1 MSAHEFSPDDSN
13 ASGHEERAAWGS
25 LVAFFA
31 LTFAATWIGWLI
43 AWYLSDRSST
53 GFPAP
58 GLPLVLFYLGVFAPG
73 FVAVGLTARR
83 EGAAGLRALLH
94 RLVQVRA
101 RAQWYAFAIAYM
113 AAIKLAAALIH
124 RLALGIWP
132 RFGSEPFYLMVAAT
146 IGSMIVFGQSGEE
159 TGWRGYALPRL
170 ASRLGLGGASVVLG
184 VLWAL
189 WHLPLFFIAGTDTAG
204 QSFPLYLLQVT
215 ALSVAIAWLY
225 ANTNGSL
232 FLTMLMHSAINNT
245 KDIVPSLAQ
254 PNSNPF
260 ALSYSPVGW
269 ITAAL
274 LWVCAGYFLVL
285 MHRASR
291 KPREQ
296 NP

>member
-1 MSAHEFSPDDSN
+1 MSFSASDRN
-13 ASGHEERAAWGS
+13 AEGREERAAWGP
-25 LVAFFA
+25 LAAFFA
-31 LTFAATWIGWLI
+31 LTFAATWISWLI
-43 AWYLSDRSST
+43 AWFLSERGST

-58 GLPLVLFYLGVFAPG
+58 GLPVMIFYLGVFAPG

-83 EGAAGLRALLH
+83 EGAAGVRTLLH

-101 RAQWYAFAIAYM
+101 RAGWYAFAIAYM

-124 RLALGIWP
+124 RFALGVWP
-132 RFGSEPFYLMVAAT
+132 RFGSEPFYLMAAAT
-146 IGSMIVFGQSGEE
+146 IGSMVVFGQSGEE

-170 ASRLGLGGASVVLG
+170 ASRLGLGGASVMLG
-184 VLWAL
+184 IIWAL
-189 WHLPLFFIAGTDTAG
+189 WHLPLFFIAGTDTAD

-245 KDIVPSLAQ
+245 KDIVPSIAQ
-254 PNSNPF
+254 PGTSPF
-260 ALSYSPVGW
+260 ALGYSPVGW
-269 ITAAL
+269 ITAGL

-285 MHRASR
+285 MHRA
-291 KPREQ
+291 PRTPGEQ

>member
-1 MSAHEFSPDDSN
+1 MIRRTRAIMLGFS
-13 ASGHEERAAWGS
+13 EERAARGP
-25 LVAFFA
+25 LLTFFA
-31 LTFAATWIGWLI
+31 LTFVATWISWLI
-43 AWYLSDRSST
+43 AWCLSDRVSA
-53 GFPAP
+53 GFPAA
-58 GLPLVLFYLGVFAPG
+58 GLPLVIFDFGVFAPA
-73 FVAVGLTARR
+73 FVAVGLTARH
-83 EGAAGLRALLH
+83 EGEAGVRALLH

-101 RAQWYAFAIAYM
+101 RAGWYAFAIAYM

-124 RLALGIWP
+124 RVATGAWP

-146 IGSMIVFGQSGEE
+146 IGSMLVFGQSGEE

-170 ASRLGLGGASVVLG
+170 ASRVGLGGASVALG
-184 VLWAL
+184 IIWAL

-245 KDIVPSLAQ
+245 KDIVPSFAQ
-254 PNSNPF
+254 PGTSPF
-260 ALSYSPVGW
+260 ALGYSPIGW
-269 ITAAL
+269 ITAGL
-274 LWVCAGYFLVL
+274 LWVGAGGFLVL

-291 KPREQ
+291 TRREQ

>member
-1 MSAHEFSPDDSN
+1 MSFSASDRN
-13 ASGHEERAAWGS
+13 AEGREERAAWVP
-25 LVAFFA
+25 LVTFFA

-58 GLPLVLFYLGVFAPG
+58 GLPVVIFYLGVFAPG
-73 FVAVGLTARR
+73 FVAVGLTARG
-83 EGAAGLRALLH
+83 EGAAGVRALLH

-101 RAQWYAFAIAYM
+101 RAGWYAFAIAYM

-124 RLALGIWP
+124 RLALGVWP

-146 IGSMIVFGQSGEE
+146 MGSMIVFGQAGEE

-189 WHLPLFFIAGTDTAG
+189 WHLPLFFIAGTDTSG
-204 QSFPLYLLQVT
+204 QSFALYLLQVT

-245 KDIVPSLAQ
+245 KDIVPSIAQ
-254 PNSNPF
+254 PGTNPF

-269 ITAAL
+269 ITAGL
-274 LWVCAGYFLVL
+274 LWICAGYFLVL

-291 KPREQ
+291 VPTEQ
-296 NP
+296 NS